1 MANNPSNMMSG
12 MPPTSQPNMPGMPQY
27 QPGVS
32 SGSSSPMYR
41 SPFLQPSPAPP
52 RTPNSMGP
60 NTPTSGNPPTP
71 GQSQSSSSL
80 QQLEQMVMPSSN
92 SKNPSQQAS
101 MSPHSAMTP
110 TSQVGSP
117 MGPKTPQSPSMRGSG
132 TPLSPQQ
139 WQTSRPSSQPGSGGQ
154 SQDPHTPH
162 LQQCPQQAP
171 TTIAANSTVPETV
184 TPLSYPQPPST
195 DYLSQSVAPHPHIPN
210 SE

>member
-1 MANNPSNMMSG
+1 
-12 MPPTSQPNMPGMPQY
+12 
-27 QPGVS
+27 
-32 SGSSSPMYR
+32 MYR
-41 SPFLQPSPAPP
+41 SPFPQPSPQMSPHSQSQNSPIPSTQSPAPNSSHSPVSSPAPP

-132 TPLSPQQ
+132 TPLSPQK

-171 TTIAANSTVPETV
+171 TTIAANSTVPATV